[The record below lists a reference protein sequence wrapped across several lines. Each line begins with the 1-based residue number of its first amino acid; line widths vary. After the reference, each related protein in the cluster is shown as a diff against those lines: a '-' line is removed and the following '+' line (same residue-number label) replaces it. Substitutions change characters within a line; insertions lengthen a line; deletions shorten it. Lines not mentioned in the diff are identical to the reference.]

1 MALVEL
7 GLTREVAMDEKLP
20 VTWGKKAVS
29 SEAARAQIVSAPGAS
44 MVYSPYLKERPGRAL
59 QVLGERDNPSVVPW
73 GFWGAVMLAGLL
85 AAMIVFRG
93 TSGLQS
99 MWDLLWVML
108 AVVAGSVMLKLGKKT
123 SLEEHLLCEL
133 DLMRGIV
140 TWPVQGTELAVTF
153 DEVEELVFGMTHYP
167 ISSDGEGTRV
177 HAFSLLLRDAQ
188 GRLVPIVE
196 ASPNKGETHQ
206 IGQVFARVLEVPLT
220 YVGMG
225 IK

>member
-7 GLTREVAMDEKLP
+7 GLTRDVAMDEKLP
-20 VTWGKKAVS
+20 VKWGKQEPVVQPPARVVS
-29 SEAARAQIVSAPGAS
+29 TPGAR
-44 MVYSPYLKERPGRAL
+44 MVYSPFLKERPGRTL
-59 QVLGERDNPSVVPW
+59 QVRGERDNPAVVPW
-73 GFWGAVMLAGLL
+73 GFWGAVMLAGIL

-93 TSGLQS
+93 SSGLQS

-140 TWPVQGTELAVTF
+140 TWPVQGTELAVPF
-153 DEVEELVFGMTHYP
+153 DEVEELVFGMTQYP
-167 ISSDGEGTRV
+167 ISSDGEGTKV

-196 ASPNKGETHQ
+196 ASPHKGETHQ
-206 IGQVFARVLEVPLT
+206 IGQVFSQVLEVPLT